1 MFLNKIKDF
10 WTKKIVKKKL
20 SNVRLINSDSSIRK
34 VGIVFDESYFYERE
48 ELLKELIDQGIKI
61 ENIQIL
67 VFKNKI
73 KKNESF
79 NYSVFSYKNL
89 SWSASIDGQEFK
101 DFVDSDFDLLISYYD
116 IEKAPLLLTSHLS
129 NASFKV
135 GFASIDKRLHHFMID
150 TNAENYK
157 VFMEELIKYL
167 KILNKL

>member
-20 SNVRLINSDSSIRK
+20 SNVKLINSDSSIKK
-34 VGIVFDESYFYERE
+34 VGIVFDESYFYENE
-48 ELLKELIDQGIKI
+48 ELLNDLIQQGIKT

-67 VFKNKI
+67 VFKNQI
-73 KKNESF
+73 KKNEIF
-79 NYSVFSYKNL
+79 DYSVFSYKNL
-89 SWSASIDGQEFK
+89 SWTASIDVKQFK
-101 DFVDSDFDLLISYYD
+101 DFVNSDFDLLISYYD
-116 IEKAPLLLTSHLS
+116 IEKVPLLLATHLS
-129 NASFKV
+129 KASFKV

-157 VFMEELIKYL
+157 LFMDELFKYL

>member
-48 ELLKELIDQGIKI
+48 KLLNELILQGIKS

-73 KKNESF
+73 KKNETF
-79 NYSVFSYKNL
+79 DYPVFSFKNL
-89 SWSASIDGQEFK
+89 KWTASIDAHQFK
-101 DFVDSDFDLLISYYD
+101 DFVNSDVDLLISYYD
-116 IEKAPLLLTSHLS
+116 IEKAPLLLTTHLS
-129 NASFKV
+129 KASFKV
-135 GFASIDKRLHHFMID
+135 GFTSIDKRLHHFMID

-157 VFMEELIKYL
+157 VFMEELFKYL

>member
-48 ELLKELIDQGIKI
+48 ELLKELVHQGIKK

-67 VFKNKI
+67 VFKDKI
-73 KKNESF
+73 KKNETF
-79 NYSVFSYKNL
+79 DYPVFSYKNI
-89 SWSASIDGQEFK
+89 SWAASIDIQQFK
-101 DFVDSDFDLLISYYD
+101 DFVASEVDLLISYYD
-116 IEKAPLLLTSHLS
+116 IEKAPLLLTTYLS
-129 NASFKV
+129 KASFKV
-135 GFASIDKRLHHFMID
+135 GFASIDKRLNHFMID
-150 TNAENYK
+150 TNAENHK
-157 VFMEELIKYL
+157 VFMEELFKYL

>member
-20 SNVRLINSDSSIRK
+20 SNVKLIKSDTLIKK

-48 ELLKELIDQGIKI
+48 GLLSELVLQGVELNNI
-61 ENIQIL
+61 EIL

-73 KKNESF
+73 KKKETF
-79 NYSVFSYKNL
+79 DYPVYSYKNL
-89 SWSASIDGQEFK
+89 TWSASIDALQFK
-101 DFVDSDFDLLISYYD
+101 KFTTTNFDLLISYYD
-116 IEKAPLLLTSHLS
+116 VEKTPLLLVTQHAK
-129 NASFKV
+129 ASFKV

-157 VFMEELIKYL
+157 VFMEELFKYL

>member
-48 ELLKELIDQGIKI
+48 KLLKELILQGIKS

-73 KKNESF
+73 KKNETF
-79 NYSVFSYKNL
+79 DYPVFSYKNL
-89 SWSASIDGQEFK
+89 TWTASIDAQQFK
-101 DFVDSDFDLLISYYD
+101 DFVNSDVDLLISYYD
-116 IEKAPLLLTSHLS
+116 IEKAPLLLTTHLS
-129 NASFKV
+129 KASFKV

-157 VFMEELIKYL
+157 VFMEELFKYL